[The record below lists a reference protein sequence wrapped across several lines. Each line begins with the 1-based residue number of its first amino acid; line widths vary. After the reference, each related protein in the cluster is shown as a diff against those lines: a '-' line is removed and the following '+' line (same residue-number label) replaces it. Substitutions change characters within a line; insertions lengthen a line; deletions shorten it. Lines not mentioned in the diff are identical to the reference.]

1 MRILKIA
8 VLVIVGLVIVWI
20 VLGVGL
26 SWQFQKPGAII
37 LIDVADYNIGG
48 KERILDWFENNDELK
63 SEFDFRAIITT
74 NADLSSFNPFRFY
87 DEIEEKLGA
96 KNLIHATLPDM
107 ILGLYFSSVFFENK
121 DIFSDRTEKNLIIL
135 SGRVDQSQELKDFKS
150 DNPFIKIIITTLKEK
165 TPKRIFIFERKSKN
179 LAALLP
185 KTFVLGSFFYPV
197 ILF

>member
-1 MRILKIA
+1 MKIFKIMIMIIVCFFVILF
-8 VLVIVGLVIVWI
+8 IVGMEF
-20 VLGVGL
+20 
-26 SWQFQKPGAII
+26 SWRFQKPGAII

-74 NADLSSFNPFRFY
+74 SADFSSFNPFQFY

-107 ILGLYFSSVFFENK
+107 ILGLYFSSAFFANK

-150 DNPFIKIIITTLKEK
+150 DNPLIKIIITTLKEK
-165 TPKRIFIFERKSKN
+165 TPKRLFIFERKSKN